1 MKLLITGGAGFI
13 GANFIEYWHAAHP
26 TDDIVCLDKLTYA
39 GNLKNLHSVWQ
50 SPRFAFVESDICD
63 REAVFSIFEQERFDA
78 VVHFAAESHV
88 DRSIDSPGIFLETN
102 VLGTGVLLDACRAF
116 GVPRFHQVSTDE
128 VYGDVPIEEERFSFA
143 ETAPLSPSSP
153 YATSKAA
160 ADLLALSY
168 FRTYRLPVTI
178 SRCTNN
184 YGPYQL
190 PEKLIPLVILQASK
204 NRRLPVYGDGKNVRD
219 WIYVAD
225 HCKALDLILHKGR
238 MGEIYNI
245 GTGMGTDNLTVIKSI
260 LSLLDKP
267 ESLIS
272 FVSDR
277 PGHDRRYAVD
287 CRKAQD
293 SLGFSALTS
302 FRQGIKST
310 VGWYLSHPDWWENT
324 T

>member
-39 GNLKNLHSVWQ
+39 GNLQNLHSVWQ

-63 REAVFSIFEQERFDA
+63 RKAVFSLFEQERFDA

-88 DRSIDSPGIFLETN
+88 DRSIDS
-102 VLGTGVLLDACRAF
+102 
-116 GVPRFHQVSTDE
+116 
-128 VYGDVPIEEERFSFA
+128 VPIEEERFSFA

-153 YATSKAA
+153 YAASKAA